1 VRSTEDIEMFIKK
14 LPKNKFIE
22 FHNDLSNNSFVCMQS
37 DDPEEIYDSYLNE
50 NLSVRYTDN
59 TMPLPEMEIKFPADD
74 LDLYQFDIKTK
85 LPQTGLDLW
94 FSSINMNI
102 AFKEEYLKSQ
112 KDIEDALHL
121 RKFYVGL
128 IDEKE
133 IIKIK
138 KMIREYKLK

>member
-1 VRSTEDIEMFIKK
+1 M
-14 LPKNKFIE
+14 
-22 FHNDLSNNSFVCMQS
+22 
-37 DDPEEIYDSYLNE
+37 
-50 NLSVRYTDN
+50 
-59 TMPLPEMEIKFPADD
+59 
-74 LDLYQFDIKTK
+74 
-85 LPQTGLDLW
+85 DLW

-121 RKFYVGL
+121 RKFYAEM